1 MLPDFVNGADVRMIQ
16 RRCGA
21 GFPTETLER
30 LRVSGKVLGQE
41 FQGHK
46 ASQRSV
52 LCFVNDAHAATTEF
66 FEDAVVGDGLAN

>member
-30 LRVSGKVLGQE
+30 LRVSGKVLGKE
-41 FQGHK
+41 FQRNEE
-46 ASQRSV
+46 AEFSV
-52 LCFVNDAHAATTEF
+52 LSLVHDTHPAAT
-66 FEDAVVGDGLAN
+66 